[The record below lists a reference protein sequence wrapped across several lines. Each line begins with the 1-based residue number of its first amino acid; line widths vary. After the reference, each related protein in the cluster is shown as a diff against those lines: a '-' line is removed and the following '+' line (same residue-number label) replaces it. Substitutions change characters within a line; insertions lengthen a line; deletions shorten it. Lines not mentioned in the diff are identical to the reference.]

1 MTYTS
6 ASPIT
11 INGLTLNATDENGTQ
26 WRVRKFDGWAGAT
39 APTGEMVQRTRRSGY
54 WAGDSFSEGRHM
66 ALTIM
71 VISTSAAQHSLD
83 LDTLN
88 AAFPRSFS
96 RMDVSESGRLRYQ
109 YVRRSGEILPQKV
122 NRWTSV
128 VSVLVAAKDWRKFG
142 TELVGSTFLPASSG
156 GLTVPFEVPFTID
169 AVSVSGQVAL
179 TNPGNETG
187 PVRMRIDGPC
197 PGPIITHVGSGSA
210 LVFSSSLVL
219 LEGEWLDIDMEAHT
233 VLANGQASRAGYITS
248 RGWSGFDPG
257 VNVWS
262 FTAAS
267 FEPTAQLT
275 VYATPADE

>member
-6 ASPIT
+6 VSPIT
-11 INGLTLNATDENGTQ
+11 INGLTLNTTDTNGTQ

-39 APTGEMVQRTRRSGY
+39 NPTGEMVRRTRRSGF

-71 VISTSAAQHSLD
+71 VISASAAQHSLD

-88 AAFPRSFS
+88 AAFPRTFS
-96 RMDVSESGRLRYQ
+96 RMDVSESGRVRYA
-109 YVRRSGEILPQKV
+109 YVRRSGEILPQKI
-122 NRWTSV
+122 NRWTSI
-128 VSVLVAAKDWRKFG
+128 VSVMVSSKDWRKFG
-142 TELVGSTFLPASSG
+142 DDLVGLTFLPASSG
-156 GLTVPFEVPFTID
+156 GLTVPFTVPFTID
-169 AVSVSGQVAL
+169 AVSVSGQIAL
-179 TNPGNETG
+179 TNPGNEVG

-197 PGPIITHVGSGSA
+197 TGPVVTHVGSASA
-210 LVFSSSLVL
+210 LIFSSSLVL
-219 LEGEWLDIDMEAHT
+219 LADEWLDIDMEAHT

-262 FTAAS
+262 FTAAAFDPAS
-267 FEPTAQLT
+267 QLT
-275 VYATPADE
+275 VTATPADE